1 MSKKYYY
8 LDAAEEVLGPFPL
21 VELDALH
28 KSGKITAVTKICEE
42 GTQNWMPF
50 YEIPRPA
57 APKQKLPEAAEMPK
71 ASQAKQVTERKPPKY
86 QGVTRNQGAALIAI
100 LLVGIGAPFLVFL
113 KPVPQWEY
121 EVVSGSYGNF
131 LAEMN
136 KHGSEGWEL
145 VTSRPVEDGF
155 EGIVKRPKR

>member
-8 LDAAEEVLGPFPL
+8 LDAANEVLGPFTL

-28 KSGKITAVTKICEE
+28 KSGKITEFTEICEE
-42 GTQNWMPF
+42 GKDNWMSF

-57 APKQKLPEAAEMPK
+57 APKQKLPEAAESPK
-71 ASQAKQVTERKPPKY
+71 ASQAKQVTERKPPEY
-86 QGVTRNQGAALIAI
+86 QGITKDQGSALIAI
-100 LLVGIGAPFLVFL
+100 LLVAIGAPFWVFL

-121 EVVSGSYGNF
+121 EVVSASYDTF

-136 KHGSEGWEL
+136 KHCSKGWEL
-145 VTSRPVEDGF
+145 VTSRPVADGF